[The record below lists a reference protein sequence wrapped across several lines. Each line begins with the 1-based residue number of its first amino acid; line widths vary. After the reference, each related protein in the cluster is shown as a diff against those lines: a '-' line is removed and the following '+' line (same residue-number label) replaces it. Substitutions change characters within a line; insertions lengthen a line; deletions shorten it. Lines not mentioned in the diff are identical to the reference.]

1 MFSIL
6 DMINHSLGY
15 VNLSTKV
22 KNRLYVVLAFLGDVY
37 LAYVTTMLLIN
48 HSWLRG
54 FLYFLAVVGLSYYL
68 YLNAI
73 YYFLDRTS
81 RFDILSP
88 WLTKLTGTVRET
100 PEEKDRQRLARLEAL
115 QRQGASNGLFTD
127 QDVVQATVAIDHH
140 EQENLRAVVDSLV
153 TQNILVA
160 DYNGMDADQ
169 IIAEYGRTGKPVA
182 ALNPGQQPPYF
193 ELVHDPLGHR
203 LEIYIGLNQME
214 KRPVGH
220 ITRVGLTEAHVA
232 RDRYALYL
240 ASVYLTGGPNKIPG
254 RRGTT
259 ILTDGDFGLVA
270 QVAYRERQ
278 EAGGPVEPT
287 PQAPTPGRP
296 STGPRRED
304 LRRRR

>member
-37 LAYVTTMLLIN
+37 LAYVTVMLLIN
-48 HSWLRG
+48 HAWLRG
-54 FLYFLAVVGLSYYL
+54 FLYCLAVVGLSYYL

-81 RFDILSP
+81 RLDFLSP
-88 WLTKLTGTVRET
+88 WLSKLTGTVRET
-100 PEEKDRQRLARLEAL
+100 PAEKDRQRLARLEAL
-115 QRQGASNGLFTD
+115 QQQGASNGLFTD
-127 QDVVQATVAIDHH
+127 QDVIQATVAVDSH
-140 EQENLRAVVDSLV
+140 EQANLRAVVDHLV
-153 TQNILVA
+153 TQHLLVA
-160 DYNGMDADQ
+160 DYNGRDADQ
-169 IIAEYGRTGKPVA
+169 IIADYRRTGKPVP

-193 ELVHDPLGHR
+193 DLVHDPLRHR

-220 ITRVGLTEAHVA
+220 ITQVGLTDAHTA
-232 RDRYALYL
+232 RDRYRLYL
-240 ASVYLTGGPNKIPG
+240 AKVYVTGGPHKIPG

-270 QVAYRERQ
+270 QVAYRKRDAQATAATDPER
-278 EAGGPVEPT
+278 GPL
-287 PQAPTPGRP
+287 
-296 STGPRRED
+296 SRED
-304 LRRRR
+304 LRR